1 LKYLFR
7 IIAQIF
13 NWFYGYEGLNVLL
26 RITPSV
32 VTVEILKYYGAT
44 IGKNVRIQSPM
55 LIHNADQIK
64 PIYKNLI
71 IGDNCYIGRDCI
83 IDLMGKININSN
95 VTISHRVTLNT
106 HTNAGKSLLNQHQLV
121 KSQGDITFGNDVY
134 IGTGVTILENIEI
147 GEKSIIGASSLVTKS
162 IPPNSKAFGVPCKVQ
177 ESIHDN

>member
-1 LKYLFR
+1 LKFLFK

-13 NWFYGYEGLNVLL
+13 YWLYGYEGINVLF
-26 RITPSV
+26 RVTPSIA
-32 VTVEILKYYGAT
+32 TVEILKYYGAT
-44 IGKNVRIQSPM
+44 IGSNVRIQSPVI
-55 LIHNADQIK
+55 IHNADQIK

-83 IDLMGKININSN
+83 IDLMGKITINSN

-106 HTNAGKSLLNQHQLV
+106 HTNAGRSLLNQLQLET
-121 KSQGDITFGNDVY
+121 SQGDITIGDDVY
-134 IGTGVTILENIEI
+134 IGTGVTVLENIEI

-177 ESIHDN
+177 ETINDN